1 MGLDPQRM
9 AAQSAGPSGQTV
21 ARAAAVHLADRV
33 AAEHPHPLDNQMPN
47 LAGRTIAKDPAVRA
61 QLLDLLDQL
70 GLTNQTR
77 TGQS

>member
-9 AAQSAGPSGQTV
+9 AAQSAGPSGQAV

-33 AAEHPHPLDNQMPN
+33 AAEHQHPLDNQMPN
-47 LAGRTIAKDPAVRA
+47 FAGRIIAKNPAVRA
-61 QLLDLLDQL
+61 HLLELLDQL

-77 TGQS
+77 GQS